1 MNTLRHIASVAYA
14 FRNQSLR
21 NLLDYHSFQL
31 DALLHEEVILAIRR
45 SPEPVYA
52 PLSHYTPEELSY
64 VIRLALREFTP
75 ISETPDQILER
86 LVKALA
92 VESGDLTD

>member
-14 FRNQSLR
+14 YSNEKLFKLIGYECWKLQ
-21 NLLDYHSFQL
+21 YIV
-31 DALLHEEVILAIRR
+31 AEEVTLAIRQ

-52 PLSHYTPEELSY
+52 PLSHYTPEELTK
-64 VIRLALREFTP
+64 VIMLALGEFTP
-75 ISETPDQILER
+75 VSETPDQILER

-92 VESGDLTD
+92 VEAGDLTD

>member
-1 MNTLRHIASVAYA
+1 MRTLNHIASVAYA

-21 NLLDYHSFQL
+21 NLLDYNSFQL
-31 DALLHEEVILAIRR
+31 DSLLHEEVILAIRR

-75 ISETPDQILER
+75 VSETPEQILER

-92 VESGDLTD
+92 IEAGDLTD